1 MPLDVGPGE
10 CARSRL
16 PACHS
21 LPAAVSVHALVISV
35 ILLLQYMLNRFM
47 SVLGFEARHLT
58 GLQVCVYCRGGA
70 CA

>member
-1 MPLDVGPGE
+1 M
-10 CARSRL
+10 
-16 PACHS
+16 
-21 LPAAVSVHALVISV
+21 SVHALVISV